1 MISWLCLM
9 FREIPLSPPQLIVLV
24 YVHVL
29 WLLASKTHNLIWR
42 KVSCYAYLFITNE
55 TAHKIPLSTL
65 LTWLHW
71 HSQSVEGCVTNWK
84 WENIPS
90 VLWLHEEK
98 LWSRGKGKPSRCS
111 FALHVLLLP
120 QKLVD
125 LQPWCESLV
134 TSRSTVMIL
143 PVSFAESKLCHRQ
156 SRQQTLD
163 AWNDTSQWNGHW
175 QAEGRSCGT
184 RKGQCYSTDG
194 SQEPHTLS

>member
-1 MISWLCLM
+1 M
-9 FREIPLSPPQLIVLV
+9 
-24 YVHVL
+24 L
-29 WLLASKTHNLIWR
+29 WL
-42 KVSCYAYLFITNE
+42 
-55 TAHKIPLSTL
+55 P
-65 LTWLHW
+65 
-71 HSQSVEGCVTNWK
+71 
-84 WENIPS
+84 
-90 VLWLHEEK
+90 EEK

-175 QAEGRSCGT
+175 QAEGRNWHKERPVLQHRWQPRTPHLELDLIILGT
-184 RKGQCYSTDG
+184 SDLQPSQLISSLRKLVFQEAG
-194 SQEPHTLS
+194 SRARVHG